1 MLVDKAHKTWACAS
15 FVIILYQLGFLQ
27 NFGLST
33 NFAYFILGNLGHG
46 QDCEGFK
53 WNDAYSFDGEHQKQD
68 VTTENPIL
76 VLQFWVLFE
85 TWFEVQIIRMSHV
98 QWYQR
103 CFWTVSQLE
112 GKAHDTCV
120 VQALCEV
127 GRGAA
132 TRVIDTT
139 AHRRAPGQSRSLRR
153 RTLLCEKPWRGAQQS
168 QQVEPY
174 NGRLRKAPQSPPP
187 SVHWSLQGVP
197 LGQSK
202 QRKHRLKNKYKKN
215 AEDFSMPF
223 CDVQSRLITKAVLR
237 QLDYFQRAPPMD
249 RINPWYSITEVGP
262 NPPHHYHHQHPP
274 HQAHHYCHNNP
285 PRHHPFPPQHHPP
298 HYHLHPR
305 LARQALEK
313 RRFSRF
319 LPTHSPFLSLTPFY
333 SAQHLRQCEKP
344 NLRLGPN
351 QSACMPTNNK

>member
-1 MLVDKAHKTWACAS
+1 MCGAS
-15 FVIILYQLGFLQ
+15 PLRSRQG
-27 NFGLST
+27 G
-33 NFAYFILGNLGHG
+33 GNQSHRHHSAQARSG
-46 QDCEGFK
+46 
-53 WNDAYSFDGEHQKQD
+53 
-68 VTTENPIL
+68 PI
-76 VLQFWVLFE
+76 
-85 TWFEVQIIRMSHV
+85 
-98 QWYQR
+98 
-103 CFWTVSQLE
+103 SQLE
-112 GKAHDTCV
+112 TSDSALRETLAWRPSNPNKSSLKMAAFERPR
-120 VQALCEV
+120 QA
-127 GRGAA
+127 
-132 TRVIDTT
+132 
-139 AHRRAPGQSRSLRR
+139 
-153 RTLLCEKPWRGAQQS
+153 
-168 QQVEPY
+168 
-174 NGRLRKAPQSPPP
+174 PPP

-202 QRKHRLKNKYKKN
+202 QRKHRLKNTYKKK

-249 RINPWYSITEVGP
+249 RINPWYSITKVGP

-319 LPTHSPFLSLTPFY
+319 LPTHSRFLSETPFY

-344 NLRLGPN
+344 NSRLGPN
-351 QSACMPTNNK
+351 QPACMPTNDK